1 MSLACETRMKPSIRQ
16 LECFAAVV
24 ETGAFSRGAERLG
37 LSQPALSQAIRELEQ
52 GLGARLF
59 DRTTRRVELTEAG
72 RVFQATAL
80 AGLSE
85 IDRAVGLVRDLATL
99 RQGLVRIAA
108 PPLLAATV
116 LPRLIRLAAD
126 AHPGL
131 QIRVEDLGTDA
142 IAAHLRT
149 GRAELGLGTFPP
161 AAEGLAITPILR
173 DTLVVF
179 VRPGHRLAARM
190 GLNWNDLSGQPLVAL
205 TAESG
210 LRRLVERGFEAA
222 GVPFRPAYEVH
233 QIYTALGLV
242 AGLDAVA
249 VLPLYAGGAMH
260 GRRYHVLP
268 LGQPVISREIALAR
282 RQDREPAPAT
292 QAIARLIQR
301 NLRDLMPDLAPA
313 GRAGGRGG

>member
-1 MSLACETRMKPSIRQ
+1 MKPTLRQ

-24 ETGAFSRGAERLG
+24 ETGAFSRAAGRLQM
-37 LSQPALSQAIRELEQ
+37 SQPALSSAIRELET

-85 IDRAVGLVRDLATL
+85 IERAVVLVRDLSSL

-116 LPRLIRLAAD
+116 LPKLIRAAAVD
-126 AHPGL
+126 HPGL
-131 QIRVEDLGTDA
+131 TIRIEDLGTDA
-142 IAAHLRT
+142 IAAGLRA

-161 AAEGLAITPILR
+161 GLEGLAVTPILR
-173 DTLVVF
+173 DTLAVF
-179 VRPGHRLAARM
+179 VRPGHRLALRKSL
-190 GLNWNDLSGQPLVAL
+190 GWDDLAAHPLVAL
-205 TAESG
+205 TPESG
-210 LRRLVERGFEAA
+210 LRRLVERGFEEA
-222 GVPFRPAYEVH
+222 GVPFRPAFEVH

-242 AGLDAVA
+242 HGFGAVA
-249 VLPLYAGGAMH
+249 VLPLYAGEAMH

-268 LGQPVISREIALAR
+268 LARPVITREIALAR
-282 RQDREPAPAT
+282 RADREPTPAT
-292 QAIARLIQR
+292 QTIARLIQQK
-301 NLRDLMPDLAPA
+301 LRPLMPNLA
-313 GRAGGRGG
+313 RAG